1 MMEQAII
8 MGMPIDLF
16 WNGDPTYY
24 WRYCEAYKQKEE
36 RRSKE
41 MNSFA
46 WLQGS
51 YIQRAIVAALDGKKN
66 KYPAKPLENYVQ
78 EEMTVEQQQ
87 KEEAKLYKNLLN
99 WSAGLKGKFSKD
111 TKH

>member
-16 WNGDPTYY
+16 WNDDPNYY
-24 WRYCEAYKQKEE
+24 WRYCEAYKQKEKNRE
-36 RRSKE
+36 KE
-41 MNSFA
+41 LNAYA
-46 WLQGS
+46 WLQGA

-66 KYPAKPLENYVQ
+66 RYPDKPLESHVQ
-78 EEMTVEQQQ
+78 EEMTVEQQH

-111 TKH
+111 TK